1 MTQLRR
7 LIGSVVAGAWG
18 VEPNDIEESAIRC
31 IRAADFDYRSLRP
44 TVESAPLRMVDA
56 RIVKRIQL
64 SRGDLILEKSGGG
77 ARTPVGRAVL
87 YDSDL
92 PAICSNFAARIRPAT
107 GIDSRFL
114 TYLLASLYSRGATE
128 SCVTQTTGIQNLDV
142 DVWLETP
149 VAEVSIDEQR
159 RIADFLDDQVARIDS
174 IVAAREKQRGLIE
187 ESRSAELNA
196 AIETV
201 AVDRVRLAR
210 FARVQTG
217 VTVDAGRVLT
227 NPIELPYLRVANVQ
241 AGGLLLDEV
250 KTIRLEKSQVPRALL
265 QDGDVLMTEGGD
277 VDKLGRGTVWRS
289 QIPGQV
295 VHQNH
300 VFAVRVDRHYLVPE
314 FLTYVTAARAARE
327 YFELTATK
335 TTNLASTS
343 ASRVLALSV
352 PYVDVLSQELM
363 VSKVDAATL
372 QWAELDRVLVDSIG
386 KMEELKRSMI
396 TAAVTGEFDVSSADA
411 SRVPV

>member
-1 MTQLRR
+1 MA
-7 LIGSVVAGAWG
+7 VVPQEGNSRYWL
-18 VEPNDIEESAIRC
+18 
-31 IRAADFDYRSLRP
+31 YLML
-44 TVESAPLRMVDA
+44 TVDM
-56 RIVKRIQL
+56 
-64 SRGDLILEKSGGG
+64 GDLNLSG
-77 ARTPVGRAVL
+77 TIPFVT
-87 YDSDL
+87 DSSVRDL
-92 PAICSNFAARIRPAT
+92 
-107 GIDSRFL
+107 G
-114 TYLLASLYSRGATE
+114 LAM
-128 SCVTQTTGIQNLDV
+128 VTDL
-142 DVWLETP
+142 
-149 VAEVSIDEQR
+149 DEQR
-159 RIADFLDDQVARIDS
+159 RIADFLDDQVARIDN
-174 IVAAREKQRGLIE
+174 IVAAREKQRTLIE

-196 AIETV
+196 AIEHV

-241 AGGLLLDEV
+241 AGGLMLDEV
-250 KTIRLEKSQVPRALL
+250 KTIRLEKSQVQRSLL

-300 VFAVRVDRHYLVPE
+300 VFAVRVDREYLVPE

-343 ASRVLALSV
+343 ASKVLSLTV
-352 PYVDVLSQELM
+352 PYVDTLLQASVVSRIDSAMSQLADLDKVLSESTGRLN
-363 VSKVDAATL
+363 
-372 QWAELDRVLVDSIG
+372 
-386 KMEELKRSMI
+386 ELKRSLI
-396 TAAVTGEFDVSSADA
+396 TAAVTGAFDVPTADG
-411 SRVPV
+411 SRVQV